1 MASGKTMQGE
11 LGAVPA
17 SRSPALICGVPG
29 RSGTRPGP
37 PRQRSGRSPWQR
49 GSSREIVSRDRAHAY
64 PRRQRARPR
73 RLGRSHWSDVT
84 EGDGAAAGDWLLS
97 AQAWGGMAAPVRRSV
112 VFVTGNAK
120 KLEEVTQILGDSS
133 PYTLVA
139 KKIDLPEYQGE
150 PDEISVQKCRE
161 AARQIRGPVIVEDT
175 CLCFNALGGL
185 PGPYIKWFLEKL
197 KPEGLY
203 KLLAGFEDKSA
214 YALCTFAFSTGNP
227 EEPVKLFKG
236 QTHGVIVEPRGPRDF
251 GWDPCFQPDGYD
263 QTYAEL
269 PKAVKNSISHRY
281 RALSELSAFF
291 LQSNPTEAP
300 SSPS

>member
-1 MASGKTMQGE
+1 SM
-11 LGAVPA
+11 AVPA
-17 SRSPALICGVPG
+17 
-29 RSGTRPGP
+29 
-37 PRQRSGRSPWQR
+37 
-49 GSSREIVSRDRAHAY
+49 
-64 PRRQRARPR
+64 
-73 RLGRSHWSDVT
+73 
-84 EGDGAAAGDWLLS
+84 
-97 AQAWGGMAAPVRRSV
+97 RRSV

-161 AARQIRGPVIVEDT
+161 AARQVQGPVIVEDT

-185 PGPYIKWFLEKL
+185 PGPYMVPSVSLL
-197 KPEGLY
+197 CPSGLY

-214 YALCTFAFSTGNP
+214 YALCTFAFSSGNP
-227 EEPVKLFKG
+227 EEPVRLFKG
-236 QTHGVIVEPRGPRDF
+236 QTHGMIVEPRGPRDF
-251 GWDPCFQPDGYD
+251 GWDPCFQPDGYN
-263 QTYAEL
+263 QTYAEM

-291 LQSNPTEAP
+291 VQSNSTEPRPAP
-300 SSPS
+300 S

>member
-1 MASGKTMQGE
+1 SM
-11 LGAVPA
+11 AVPA
-17 SRSPALICGVPG
+17 
-29 RSGTRPGP
+29 
-37 PRQRSGRSPWQR
+37 
-49 GSSREIVSRDRAHAY
+49 
-64 PRRQRARPR
+64 
-73 RLGRSHWSDVT
+73 
-84 EGDGAAAGDWLLS
+84 
-97 AQAWGGMAAPVRRSV
+97 RRSV

-161 AARQIRGPVIVEDT
+161 AARQVQGPVIVEDT

-185 PGPYIKWFLEKL
+185 PGPYISNPRCLL
-197 KPEGLY
+197 CPSGLY

-214 YALCTFAFSTGNP
+214 YALCTFAFSSGNP
-227 EEPVKLFKG
+227 EEPVRLFKG
-236 QTHGVIVEPRGPRDF
+236 QTHGLIVEPRGPRDF
-251 GWDPCFQPDGYD
+251 GWDPCFQPDGYN
-263 QTYAEL
+263 QTYAEM

-291 LQSNPTEAP
+291 LQSDSTEPRPAP
-300 SSPS
+300 S

>member
-1 MASGKTMQGE
+1 S
-11 LGAVPA
+11 
-17 SRSPALICGVPG
+17 
-29 RSGTRPGP
+29 
-37 PRQRSGRSPWQR
+37 
-49 GSSREIVSRDRAHAY
+49 
-64 PRRQRARPR
+64 
-73 RLGRSHWSDVT
+73 
-84 EGDGAAAGDWLLS
+84 
-97 AQAWGGMAAPVRRSV
+97 MAAPARRSV

-161 AARQIRGPVIVEDT
+161 AARQVQGPVIVEDT

-214 YALCTFAFSTGNP
+214 YALCTFAFSSGNP
-227 EEPVKLFKG
+227 EEPVRLFKG
-236 QTHGVIVEPRGPRDF
+236 QTHGELSVLQRCAVVSLLLTLVSVPRS
-251 GWDPCFQPDGYD
+251 
-263 QTYAEL
+263 YAEM

-291 LQSNPTEAP
+291 LQSDSPERRPAP
-300 SSPS
+300 S

>member
-1 MASGKTMQGE
+1 
-11 LGAVPA
+11 
-17 SRSPALICGVPG
+17 
-29 RSGTRPGP
+29 
-37 PRQRSGRSPWQR
+37 
-49 GSSREIVSRDRAHAY
+49 
-64 PRRQRARPR
+64 
-73 RLGRSHWSDVT
+73 
-84 EGDGAAAGDWLLS
+84 
-97 AQAWGGMAAPVRRSV
+97 MAAPVRRSV

-175 CLCFNALGGL
+175 CLCFNVGVLCPAGITLT
-185 PGPYIKWFLEKL
+185 PGSSLCCS
-197 KPEGLY
+197 GLY

>member
-1 MASGKTMQGE
+1 
-11 LGAVPA
+11 
-17 SRSPALICGVPG
+17 
-29 RSGTRPGP
+29 
-37 PRQRSGRSPWQR
+37 
-49 GSSREIVSRDRAHAY
+49 D
-64 PRRQRARPR
+64 
-73 RLGRSHWSDVT
+73 
-84 EGDGAAAGDWLLS
+84 
-97 AQAWGGMAAPVRRSV
+97 MAAPAGRSV

-120 KLEEVTQILGDSS
+120 KLEEVVQILGDSF
-133 PYTLVA
+133 PHKLVA
-139 KKIDLPEYQGE
+139 RKIDLPEYQGE

-161 AARQIRGPVIVEDT
+161 AARQVTRLPFPSLPGAGGPAARSRRRLPPQVRAPVIVEDT

-214 YALCTFAFSTGNP
+214 YALCTFAFSPGNP

-236 QTHGVIVEPRGPRDF
+236 QTHGLIVEPRGPRDF
-251 GWDPCFQPDGYD
+251 GWDPCFQPDGYE

-281 RALSELSAFF
+281 RALSELSTFF
-291 LQSNPTEAP
+291 IQNNSTDAP
-300 SSPS
+300 DCLS

>member
-1 MASGKTMQGE
+1 M
-11 LGAVPA
+11 AVPA
-17 SRSPALICGVPG
+17 
-29 RSGTRPGP
+29 
-37 PRQRSGRSPWQR
+37 
-49 GSSREIVSRDRAHAY
+49 
-64 PRRQRARPR
+64 
-73 RLGRSHWSDVT
+73 
-84 EGDGAAAGDWLLS
+84 
-97 AQAWGGMAAPVRRSV
+97 RRSL

-120 KLEEVTQILGDSS
+120 KLEEVQ
-133 PYTLVA
+133 
-139 KKIDLPEYQGE
+139 
-150 PDEISVQKCRE
+150 
-161 AARQIRGPVIVEDT
+161 GPVIVEDT

-236 QTHGVIVEPRGPRDF
+236 QTHGLIVEPRGPRDF
-251 GWDPCFQPDGYD
+251 GWDPCFQPDGYN

-281 RALSELSAFF
+281 RALSELSAFL
-291 LQSNPTEAP
+291 LQGTAAEAP
-300 SSPS
+300 S

>member
-1 MASGKTMQGE
+1 MRTRLLSVPTAVSPLIGRSRGAG
-11 LGAVPA
+11 LGALPW
-17 SRSPALICGVPG
+17 VPG
-29 RSGTRPGP
+29 AETVM
-37 PRQRSGRSPWQR
+37 GRSAR
-49 GSSREIVSRDRAHAY
+49 RRCGSVMA
-64 PRRQRARPR
+64 
-73 RLGRSHWSDVT
+73 
-84 EGDGAAAGDWLLS
+84 AAAG
-97 AQAWGGMAAPVRRSV
+97 RSV

-120 KLEEVTQILGDSS
+120 KLEEVGGGGRELRGLDGGGHRTGVLQILGDAF
-133 PYTLVA
+133 PYRLVA

-150 PDEISVQKCRE
+150 PDEISIQKCRE
-161 AARQIRGPVIVEDT
+161 AANQIQGPVIVEDT

-227 EEPVKLFKG
+227 EDPVKLFKG
-236 QTHGVIVEPRGPRDF
+236 QTCGRIVEPRGPRDF

-281 RALSELSAFF
+281 RALKELSGYFS
-291 LQSNPTEAP
+291 QQNNPAEATSTP
-300 SSPS
+300 S

>member
-1 MASGKTMQGE
+1 
-11 LGAVPA
+11 
-17 SRSPALICGVPG
+17 
-29 RSGTRPGP
+29 
-37 PRQRSGRSPWQR
+37 
-49 GSSREIVSRDRAHAY
+49 
-64 PRRQRARPR
+64 
-73 RLGRSHWSDVT
+73 
-84 EGDGAAAGDWLLS
+84 
-97 AQAWGGMAAPVRRSV
+97 MAAPARRSV

-120 KLEEVTQILGDSS
+120 KLEEVRAAGASLAWPGQRVCLRPSLPCHSLLPAQVTQILGDSS
-133 PYTLVA
+133 PYALVA

-161 AARQIRGPVIVEDT
+161 AARQVQGPVIVEDT

-214 YALCTFAFSTGNP
+214 YALCTFAFSSGDP
-227 EEPVKLFKG
+227 EEPVRLFKG

-251 GWDPCFQPDGYD
+251 GWDPCFQPNGYN
-263 QTYAEL
+263 QTYAEM

-291 LQSNPTEAP
+291 VQSASAEPRPAP
-300 SSPS
+300 S

>member
-1 MASGKTMQGE
+1 MGQLEAS
-11 LGAVPA
+11 V
-17 SRSPALICGVPG
+17 
-29 RSGTRPGP
+29 
-37 PRQRSGRSPWQR
+37 
-49 GSSREIVSRDRAHAY
+49 
-64 PRRQRARPR
+64 
-73 RLGRSHWSDVT
+73 
-84 EGDGAAAGDWLLS
+84 
-97 AQAWGGMAAPVRRSV
+97 
-112 VFVTGNAK
+112 
-120 KLEEVTQILGDSS
+120 
-133 PYTLVA
+133 
-139 KKIDLPEYQGE
+139 
-150 PDEISVQKCRE
+150 
-161 AARQIRGPVIVEDT
+161 RGPVIVEDT

-236 QTHGVIVEPRGPRDF
+236 QTHGLIVEPRGPRDF
-251 GWDPCFQPDGYD
+251 GWDPCFQPDGYN

-291 LQSNPTEAP
+291 RQSNSTEPGSGP
-300 SSPS
+300 S